1 VHSVD
6 NLINIIIAHFDKYPL
21 ITQKR
26 ADFILFKS
34 ILEVMNKGEHLTI
47 DGLYKILSIK
57 ASLNKGLPEALLASF
72 PMITPV
78 ERPVIETQ
86 ENIDPF

>member
-1 VHSVD
+1 
-6 NLINIIIAHFDKYPL
+6 
-21 ITQKR
+21 
-26 ADFILFKS
+26 
-34 ILEVMNKGEHLTI
+34 MNKGEHLTI